1 MPPIGQIGKRLEI
14 IKTAISLTDA
24 ETIAMQCSKLRVHKN
39 DKLLGNILSV
49 LDDENYIQATKL
61 IDRYLHGPYDDQE
74 QEAFEAREEEQEL
87 PNELPEEEVDEAALE
102 EERRR
107 RAREEEELI
116 KKFGLFMEKAKQEEY
131 NPIDEEEMM
140 LMSQAA
146 ASEKRLSEE
155 EELTPAPRQ
164 PSTEE
169 IMAQLNSI
177 VREELPVSD
186 TISKSRQTSPLLKEK
201 KIETASLQEQ
211 EQEEED
217 FSFEIKETSIDDSKK
232 TTLSTEKISA
242 LSSKKQS
249 PEKEPEKTE
258 NEAAGKTAPESETIP
273 QGEAEKSEKEV
284 DTEYEPISYIDQKFR
299 NMRNQ
304 YPQVEESSERFES
317 VEKLLYMIS
326 LEGYNES
333 DIEEVI
339 QEVFE
344 LKSEGKL
351 AEAAHLLLIAAATE
365 SLYAQF
371 VLARELY
378 KGEILQKDLPEAFTQ
393 INRLAL
399 DDYPEA
405 VCDLAQLYEYGIG
418 IPKDKKKAFS
428 LYEDALELGVQR
440 ADRHLKRME
449 EESKGFLRKL
459 FKR

>member
-14 IKTAISLTDA
+14 IKTAIALTDA

-39 DKLLGNILSV
+39 DKLLDNILSV

-61 IDRYLHGPYDDQE
+61 IDRYLHGPYDSQ
-74 QEAFEAREEEQEL
+74 EEEAIE
-87 PNELPEEEVDEAALE
+87 PEEEELPSELPAESVDEAALE

-146 ASEKRLSEE
+146 ASENRPSEE
-155 EELTPAPRQ
+155 EELTPPPKQ

-177 VREELPVSD
+177 ARDKIPESDIIGKSAQKHPEPEERRVE
-186 TISKSRQTSPLLKEK
+186 TITPAE
-201 KIETASLQEQ
+201 EA
-211 EQEEED
+211 EEEEE
-217 FSFEIKETSIDDSKK
+217 FSFEIKETPVAGSAK
-232 TTLSTEKISA
+232 TTTAQK
-242 LSSKKQS
+242 SSIAADNKQS
-249 PEKEPEKTE
+249 PAGEPEKKSE
-258 NEAAGKTAPESETIP
+258 EKTESET
-273 QGEAEKSEKEV
+273 AEPVETPESKPVTGEKEAA
-284 DTEYEPISYIDQKFR
+284 TEYAPISYIDQKFR

-304 YPQVEESSERFES
+304 YPQVEESSEQFES
-317 VEKLLYMIS
+317 VEKLLYLIS
-326 LEGYNES
+326 LEGYSEA
-333 DIEEVI
+333 DIEKVI
-339 QEVFE
+339 QQVYE

-351 AEAAHLLLIAAATE
+351 AEAAQLLLIAAATE
-365 SLYAQF
+365 SLFAQF

-378 KGEILQKDLPEAFTQ
+378 RGEILQKDLPEAFTQ

-418 IPKDKKKAFS
+418 IPKDKKRAFT
-428 LYEDALELGVQR
+428 LYEDALELGVER
-440 ADRHLKRME
+440 AERHLKRME

-459 FKR
+459 FKK